1 MARPF
6 LKLDPILIEQLA
18 EEHCTMEEIASY
30 CGCSV
35 DTLQRRYA
43 AIIKR
48 GKDKGKVS
56 LRRVQW
62 EMAKSGNVTM
72 AIWLGKQILGQKDK
86 IDFSD
91 DDGFE
96 FSDKENV

>member
-1 MARPF
+1 MARPK

-18 EEHCTMEEIASY
+18 EEHCTMEEISSY
-30 CGCSV
+30 CECSV
-35 DTLQRRYA
+35 DTLERRYA
-43 AIIKR
+43 EIIKR

-56 LRRVQW
+56 LRRLQW
-62 EMAKSGNVTM
+62 EMAKAGNVTM

-96 FSDKENV
+96 FSDKDKV